1 MSPAL
6 GSNARQSP
14 DQPQLDLRITGES
27 QPMPD
32 WEEEPTVHRL
42 HRCRKTLFVHGFLT
56 ETENRKV
63 RERLPKEVVTK

>member
-1 MSPAL
+1 MTAPVKGPKTFQPA
-6 GSNARQSP
+6 R
-14 DQPQLDLRITGES
+14 
-27 QPMPD
+27 PMPD